1 MFATM
6 TIKEFYTKFIS
17 ELRTVYPTG
26 EASSIAQIAFD
37 HFIKKSPAS
46 LATDGLKEIE
56 PSLVE
61 VLNIALV
68 ELLNNV
74 PIQYITGRAWF
85 YNISFAVTDAVL
97 IPRPETEE
105 LVLEI
110 IHFLKHQT
118 PKKILD
124 IGTGSGCIPISIKKN
139 MPSVQISSLDVSA
152 KALDIAK
159 QNAIENNTDINF
171 FQFDF
176 LKDQN
181 YNRLSK
187 YDIIVSNPPYIPL
200 NEKTI
205 LDKNVTDYEPH
216 LALFV
221 PDNDRLL
228 FYKKILIFATEHLE
242 EGGRIFLEVHEDFA
256 KETAEIFINSNYT
269 VIIKKDMQGKE
280 RMLIVSRSL

>member
-1 MFATM
+1 M
-6 TIKEFYTKFIS
+6 TTKEFYSKFTR
-17 ELRTVYPTG
+17 ELETIYPSG
-26 EASSIAQIAFD
+26 EASSITKIAFE
-37 HFIKKSPAS
+37 HFIKMSSAS
-46 LATDGLKEIE
+46 IVTHGLKQLE
-56 PSLVE
+56 PSMVE
-61 VLNIALV
+61 VLNIALTK
-68 ELLNNV
+68 LLNNV
-74 PIQYITGRAWF
+74 PIQYVTGRAWF
-85 YNISFAVTDAVL
+85 YNSSFTVTDAVL

-110 IHFLKHQT
+110 IHFLKKHS

-139 MPSVQISSLDVSA
+139 IPTAEISSLDVST

-159 QNAIENNTDINF
+159 QNAIENNTEINF

-176 LKDQN
+176 LQDQN
-181 YNRLSK
+181 FNSLPK
-187 YDIIVSNPPYIPL
+187 YDVIVSNPPYIPQ

-228 FYKKILIFATEHLE
+228 FYKKILIFAEEHLE
-242 EGGRIFLEVHEDFA
+242 KEGRIFLEVHEDFA
-256 KETAEIFINSNYT
+256 KDTAEIFINSHYEVT
-269 VIIKKDMQGKE
+269 IKKDMQGKD
-280 RMLIVSRSL
+280 RMLLINRCL